1 MDGPLPDVGAP
12 LPDVIALA
20 RTVLRQDPEG
30 IGSIFDE
37 YGFTGA
43 KAGGFVGE
51 LCGLFIGLAE
61 SVPDDTVDG
70 LLTRLY
76 ESALSES

>member
-1 MDGPLPDVGAP
+1 MDALPDVGAP

-20 RTVLRQDPEG
+20 RAMLRQDAEG
-30 IGSIFDE
+30 MGFIFDE
-37 YGFTGA
+37 YGFDVKTG
-43 KAGGFVGE
+43 GLVGE
-51 LCGLFIGLAE
+51 LCGLFIGLALFASGE
-61 SVPDDTVDG
+61 ETVDG

>member
-1 MDGPLPDVGAP
+1 MDVLPDVGEP

-20 RTVLRQDPEG
+20 RAMLHQDVEG
-30 IGSIFDE
+30 IRLVFDE
-37 YGFTGA
+37 YGFTYDP

-51 LCGLFIGLAE
+51 LCGLFLGLADHV
-61 SVPDDTVDG
+61 SGDTVDG